1 MIKFI
6 IIDYKITF
14 WTSTLG
20 KGKIFPLQNDAT
32 KVVLNP
38 FLPEYTIWQFW
49 HFNYEAYE
57 G

>member
-20 KGKIFPLQNDAT
+20 KGKIFLLQNDAT